1 MSYNGGVRNIF
12 LVILQGE
19 LTISRTFFKLF
30 EKKTKKKR
38 KKKQTGKISQSDQI
52 S

>member
-30 EKKTKKKR
+30 EKKTKKKG